1 MIKKSPLFYIGDK
14 WKLYN
19 EISNYFPENINDY
32 YEPFAG
38 GASVAMNIN
47 VKGKKNINDIED
59 SVINLH
65 KRLFE
70 LSKNEKL
77 DEYFLNMAKDKGLIT
92 FQERDIIESSI
103 KSQYPKTYF
112 AKMNSESFLNIRK
125 EFNKTKDYDLLY
137 LLIIYGFNRMIRFN
151 KNREFNVP
159 PGNLIINENVI
170 NNLKDYQKFTK
181 EDVKFTNLDYI
192 SALEKVKEEDFV
204 YLDPPYLITNNKY
217 NSGWEE
223 KDEIKF
229 WDFIDDLNERN
240 IKFAISNV
248 SDYNGKENL
257 ILKERA
263 KNYNI
268 FDINNVNYI
277 NHKNN
282 KDKKMKEILITNYGN
297 ESKKL

>member
-92 FQERDIIESSI
+92 FQERDVIESSI

-170 NNLKDYQKFTK
+170 NNLKDYQNFTK